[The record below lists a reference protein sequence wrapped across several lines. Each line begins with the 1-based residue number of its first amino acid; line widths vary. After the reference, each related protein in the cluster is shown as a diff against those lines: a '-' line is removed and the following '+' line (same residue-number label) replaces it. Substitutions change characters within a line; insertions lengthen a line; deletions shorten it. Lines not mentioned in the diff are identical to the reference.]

1 MRENLDFSPAD
12 AAPLE
17 AEPLARIER
26 ELSGSLRYQAAD
38 PGHIPFLLYG
48 VLLFC
53 IGIATYLVG
62 VLLVVPSYLLGL
74 NAALEPVAEWI
85 VWHSGIPIVAGI
97 ALALVD
103 LLFFLD
109 RKKPDVPVRYQPLT
123 DRRVTVALT
132 AYNDENSIAEAVRDF
147 IDHPLVRR
155 VIVVS
160 TTAPMRRSS
169 VPKRRAPS
177 PSTKMRPAMAAAC
190 SAA

>member
-1 MRENLDFSPAD
+1 
-12 AAPLE
+12 
-17 AEPLARIER
+17 
-26 ELSGSLRYQAAD
+26 
-38 PGHIPFLLYG
+38 
-48 VLLFC
+48 
-53 IGIATYLVG
+53 LVG

-160 TTAPMRRSS
+160 NNSS
-169 VPKRRAPS
+169 DATFERAEAAGAL
-177 PSTKMRPAMAAAC
+177 TFNEMRPAMAAAC